1 MISQARLFLNDTSEN
16 QLRNMSG
23 QDPGQDQD
31 KKTYDRTGRS
41 FVWSGPDLLQPEIR
55 TVETLK

>member
-1 MISQARLFLNDTSEN
+1 
-16 QLRNMSG
+16 MSR